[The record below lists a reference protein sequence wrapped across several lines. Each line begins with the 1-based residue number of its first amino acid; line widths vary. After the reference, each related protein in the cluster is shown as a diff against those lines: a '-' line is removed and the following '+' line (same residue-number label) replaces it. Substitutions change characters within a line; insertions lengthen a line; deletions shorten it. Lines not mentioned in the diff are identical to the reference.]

1 MEKFFTAVSN
11 MFKVPELRKRILFTL
26 GLLAVYRLGA
36 HIQAPGINSA
46 QLERVWSE
54 VAGTLLGVLDL
65 FSGGN
70 FRTISVF
77 ALGVT
82 PYITASIIMQLLPV
96 LSPQL
101 KKLQEEGEMG
111 RQKINQWTRYLTVGL
126 AAIQTSFVAHWLQV
140 NGVGAPTWGFLLTT
154 VLTLT
159 TGTMFV
165 MWLGEQITE
174 RGVGNGISLL
184 IFAGIVI
191 GLPRGVQQVFERVR
205 SGDTLETIGVLGL
218 VIALVLIIAFIVFV
232 EAARRKVPVSYAK
245 RHVGRQLVG
254 GQQTVM
260 PLKLI
265 MGGVIPV
272 IFASSVLSMPQ
283 SLFSAFPPKNPANWY
298 AKLFGFFQLF
308 HAGDPYYELIF
319 LSLIVFFT
327 FFYVSIVFNVEEVA
341 DNLRKHGGFMPGIR
355 PGRATAEYLNS
366 ILTRLTVVGAI
377 YLALVA
383 FVPQF
388 MLSGFKV
395 ARLPLIGVWL
405 DSFVSTTPGLSWIP
419 EGMGYQF
426 YFGGTSLLILVVL
439 AMDTVAQ
446 IEEKLVMRNYEGF
459 LGGGGRLRGRRAQ
472 VVFDC
477 QVSIAGFHI

>member
-1 MEKFFTAVSN
+1 MEKFFAAVRN
-11 MFKVPELRKRILFTL
+11 MFNVPDLRRRIFFTL
-26 GLLAVYRLGA
+26 GLLAVYRFGA
-36 HIQAPGINSA
+36 HVTTPGINKTR
-46 QLERVWSE
+46 LDEVWQD

-82 PYITASIIMQLLPV
+82 PYITASIILQLMTV
-96 LSPQL
+96 VSPQL

-111 RQKINQWTRYLTVGL
+111 RQKINQWTRYLTVVL
-126 AAIQTSFVAHWLQV
+126 AGIQTSFVAHWLQV
-140 NGVGAPTWGFLLTT
+140 NGVGAPGWGFRLST

-159 TGTMFV
+159 TGTIFV

-191 GLPRGVQQVFERVR
+191 GLPNGAQQVFERVR
-205 SGDTLETIGVLGL
+205 GGDTMETLGVIVML
-218 VIALVLIIAFIVFV
+218 IAMVAIIAFIVFV
-232 EAARRKVPVSYAK
+232 EAARRKIPVSYAK
-245 RHVGRQLVG
+245 RHVGRQVVG
-254 GQQTVM
+254 GQQTTM
-260 PLKLI
+260 PLKI
-265 MGGVIPV
+265 NMGGVIPV

-283 SLFSAFPPKNPANWY
+283 SLFAAFPPAVNDKGWWATVWM
-298 AKLFGFFQLF
+298 FFQTF
-308 HAGDPYYELIF
+308 HASDPYYELIF

-355 PGRATAEYLNS
+355 PGRATAEYLNA
-366 ILTRLTVVGAI
+366 ILTRLTTVGAI

-383 FVPQF
+383 FIPQF
-388 MLSGFKV
+388 MLSGYKV
-395 ARLPLIGVWL
+395 ARLPFIGPWL

-419 EGMGYQF
+419 EGLNYQF
-426 YFGGTSLLILVVL
+426 YFGGTSLLILVGV

-446 IEEKLVMRNYEGF
+446 IEAQLVMRNYEGF
-459 LGGGGRLRGRRAQ
+459 LGGGGRLRGRRA
-472 VVFDC
+472 
-477 QVSIAGFHI
+477 

>member
-1 MEKFFTAVSN
+1 
-11 MFKVPELRKRILFTL
+11 MFNVPDLRRRIFFTL
-26 GLLAVYRLGA
+26 GMLAVYRLGA
-36 HIQAPGINSA
+36 HIAAPGINK
-46 QLERVWSE
+46 ERLDQVWND

-70 FRTISVF
+70 FRTISIF

-82 PYITASIIMQLLPV
+82 PYITASIIMQLMTVVYPA
-96 LSPQL
+96 L

-111 RQKINQWTRYLTVGL
+111 RKKINQWTRYLTVGL
-126 AAIQTSFVAHWLQV
+126 GGIQTSFVAHWLQV
-140 NGVGAPTWGFLLTT
+140 NGVGPPTWGFLLTT

-159 TGTMFV
+159 TGTIFV

-191 GLPRGVQQVFERVR
+191 GLPNGVTQVFDRVR
-205 SGDTLETIGVLGL
+205 GGDTLETIGV
-218 VIALVLIIAFIVFV
+218 IALVVSMVLIIAFIVLV
-232 EAARRKVPVSYAK
+232 EAARRKIPISYAK
-245 RHVGRQLVG
+245 RHVGRQVVG
-254 GQQTVM
+254 GQQTTM
-260 PLKLI
+260 PLKI
-265 MGGVIPV
+265 NMGGVIPV

-283 SLFSAFPPKNPANWY
+283 SLFAAFPPDPNNPNTTWG
-298 AKLFGFFQLF
+298 KIWTFFQTF
-308 HAGDPYYELIF
+308 FGGDPYYELVFI
-319 LSLIVFFT
+319 SLIIFFT

-383 FVPQF
+383 FVPQI

-395 ARLPLIGVWL
+395 ARLPVIGTWL
-405 DSFVSTTPGLSWIP
+405 DTFVSGTPGLSWIP
-419 EGMGYQF
+419 TGMGYQF
-426 YFGGTSLLILVVL
+426 YFGGTSLLILVGV

-446 IEEKLVMRNYEGF
+446 IEAQLVMRNYEGF
-459 LGGGGRLRGRRAQ
+459 LGGGGRLRGRR
-472 VVFDC
+472 
-477 QVSIAGFHI
+477 I